1 MNIGTFRS
9 GFLHY
14 PIVHFA
20 TLMLF
25 ALAWSSLA
33 FCGEIHEAAKQGDL
47 AKVEALLK
55 DNPNL
60 VSSKDNNV
68 LVIDGSISQTP
79 LHYAVS
85 QGHKDVVAFLLA
97 NKADVNAKDTKG
109 TTPLHYAAMRA
120 NKDVAELLLAHGAEV
135 NARGYKDMTP
145 LHYAVAYGR
154 KAMVE
159 LLLANKADAN
169 VKNKYDATPLHLAAS
184 ESHKDTVELLLANKA
199 DVNAKNNEG
208 WTPLHEAVACE
219 KNGCKDVV
227 KLLRQHGGR
236 E

>member
-97 NKADVNAKDTKG
+97 NKAD
-109 TTPLHYAAMRA
+109 
-120 NKDVAELLLAHGAEV
+120 
-135 NARGYKDMTP
+135 
-145 LHYAVAYGR
+145 
-154 KAMVE
+154 
-159 LLLANKADAN
+159 AN

-184 ESHKDTVELLLANKA
+184 ESHKDMVELLLANKA